1 MPVFRYGDQE
11 WDGVPHLGVYMGDG
25 TVMRIPRGAIIAIIE
40 DPTRLDKVLP
50 MVITKVTMK
59 ALDFKCACGN
69 PDCTRKLRYR
79 AERAGY
85 HPPMHRRR
93 SQIQESGDPE

>member
-1 MPVFRYGDQE
+1 MPVFQYGDKE
-11 WDGVPHLGVYMGDG
+11 WDGVPHLGLMMGDG
-25 TVMRIPRGAIIAIIE
+25 SVMRIPRGATLLVIE

-50 MVITKVTMK
+50 LILTKVSMK
-59 ALDFKCACGN
+59 AIDFTCACGN

-85 HPPMHRRR
+85 HPSMHQRK
-93 SQIQESGDPE
+93 STIQESDE